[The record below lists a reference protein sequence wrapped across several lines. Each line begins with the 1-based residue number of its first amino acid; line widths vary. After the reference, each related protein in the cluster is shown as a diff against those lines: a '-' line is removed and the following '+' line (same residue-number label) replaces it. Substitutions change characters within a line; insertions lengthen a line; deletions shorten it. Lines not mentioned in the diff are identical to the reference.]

1 MAFDDD
7 LPLMLWTA
15 RPDMSCEQVSRAW
28 LDFTGFSF
36 EQALGDGWARAV
48 HPEDLARWLDTCVRA
63 FDAREPYEIEY
74 RLRRGDGKYRW
85 IVDRGVP
92 RYSREGAF
100 AGYAG
105 CCLDIDERRRDQGE
119 MARALERERKL
130 RVATEAAS
138 RLKDGFVASALRELQ
153 APVQAI
159 ATWVSNLRREAA
171 PAKEAAHILDGIERN
186 ARRLE
191 SDTPLL
197 SGVRVLVVDDDPSAR
212 EAMAKVLRI
221 AGAETRTAAST
232 ADALQG
238 IGAWRPDVVMT
249 DLGIAKP
256 VEPVALLAAVA
267 RLAQPSGV

>member
-1 MAFDDD
+1 MRFDED

-15 RPDMSCEQVSRAW
+15 RADMACEQLSRAW
-28 LDFTGFSF
+28 LEFTGFSL

-74 RLRRGDGKYRW
+74 RLRRRDGEYRW

-92 RYSREGAF
+92 RYSRDGAF

-130 RVATEAAS
+130 RVATEEAS
-138 RLKDGFVASALRELQ
+138 RLKDGFVAS
-153 APVQAI
+153 V
-159 ATWVSNLRREAA
+159 
-171 PAKEAAHILDGIERN
+171 
-186 ARRLE
+186 
-191 SDTPLL
+191 
-197 SGVRVLVVDDDPSAR
+197 SGVRVLVVDDDASAR
-212 EAMAKVLRI
+212 EAMAKVLGI

-238 IGAWRPDVVMT
+238 LGGWRPDVVMS

-256 VEPVALLAAVA
+256 VERVALLAAVA